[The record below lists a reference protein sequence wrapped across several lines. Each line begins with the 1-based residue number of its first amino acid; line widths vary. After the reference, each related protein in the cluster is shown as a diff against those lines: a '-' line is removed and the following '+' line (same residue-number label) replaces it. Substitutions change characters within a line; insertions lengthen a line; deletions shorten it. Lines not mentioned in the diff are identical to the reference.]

1 MKGFAADRPARGR
14 RLDRLSFWWECLAA
28 IGCWWSFRFI
38 FLHEISKVNRFVM
51 HVSIGLILC
60 IWKHN
65 KTKQIDFSHYIY
77 HVYRLMHCLSLIQS
91 YAVKW
96 YSHMTLLKYSWRNYI
111 PSYWLL
117 REKKPSW
124 QGNSALISPRC
135 LCYEEMLVMP
145 LRCSDSS
152 RRYWKTHVTHM
163 PPFIGSVPTKMPR
176 RHRSIS
182 YIMRR
187 AL

>member
-1 MKGFAADRPARGR
+1 MRPTVQPEEGVWTGCHFDGNVLLP
-14 RLDRLSFWWECLAA
+14 LDVDDVFDLFSCT
-28 IGCWWSFRFI
+28 I
-38 FLHEISKVNRFVM
+38 ISKVNRFIM
-51 HVSIGLILC
+51 HVSFGLILC

-65 KTKQIDFSHYIY
+65 KTKQIDFSHFIY
-77 HVYRLMHCLSLIQS
+77 PVYSLRHGLSLIQS

-117 REKKPSW
+117 GEKKPSW